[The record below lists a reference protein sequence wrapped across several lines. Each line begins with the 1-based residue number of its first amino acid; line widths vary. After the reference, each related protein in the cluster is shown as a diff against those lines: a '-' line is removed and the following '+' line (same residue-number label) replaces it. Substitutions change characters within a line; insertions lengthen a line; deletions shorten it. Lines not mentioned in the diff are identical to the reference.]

1 MGNLRANARKEFQSM
16 QLLQHKKVTKNHGEP
31 AFVTQCHS
39 GAMWRIAREP
49 RCHCV
54 AIAAADV
61 SP

>member
-1 MGNLRANARKEFQSM
+1 MGILRANARKEFQSL
-16 QLLQHKKVTKNHGEP
+16 QLSQHKKVTKNMGVP

-39 GAMWRIAREP
+39 GAMWLIAREP

-54 AIAAADV
+54 AIAATDV